1 MYIYTNSHPIFAG
14 SLYFYHRRLRT
25 LTTINTC
32 RLRKYLLCSILST
45 IIVAQFDTNFD
56 CRETKQSIEYINDV
70 KKYVTEL
77 TDHFTSRAMDLS
89 TLGLGFVINDSSG
102 ENLLPTPRKFQHV
115 VSLNLSMNVMGEI
128 GVKFIAKF
136 PNLQILDLSRN
147 CLTSLVAEHRLP
159 FHDLQTLNLSSNLI
173 TTVHP
178 FTFSNLSLDTV
189 DLSNNR
195 LIRFCVADY
204 EIHQLFIANN
214 RLTQVEIDSSHHKE
228 LQLLN
233 AENNQI
239 RMFRANVDLKQ
250 LILANNQLT
259 LDDYFSIRNVY
270 ETLDLSRNHIGEFDW
285 KLISCVT
292 NLNLAFNRLTT
303 VKFNCGPIRH
313 RQRMPKT
320 LRLNLDSNHFCSFQ
334 QSAANITMCLPKLKF
349 ISLKQNYLTTQE
361 KKTTK
366 IILKRFF
373 IESQIYDYEFF
384 PQLDEIDE
392 DDERQN
398 FSIFV

>member
-1 MYIYTNSHPIFAG
+1 
-14 SLYFYHRRLRT
+14 
-25 LTTINTC
+25 
-32 RLRKYLLCSILST
+32 
-45 IIVAQFDTNFD
+45 
-56 CRETKQSIEYINDV
+56 
-70 KKYVTEL
+70 
-77 TDHFTSRAMDLS
+77 MDLS
-89 TLGLGFVINDSSG
+89 TLGLGFVINDSNG

-115 VSLNLSMNVMGEI
+115 VSLNLSMNVMREI
-128 GVKFIAKF
+128 GTKFIAQF
-136 PNLQILDLSRN
+136 LSLQMLDLSRN
-147 CLTSLVAEHRLP
+147 CLTSLEAQHRLP

-204 EIHQLFIANN
+204 EIRQLFIANN

-239 RMFRANVDLKQ
+239 RIFRANIDLNQ

-270 ETLDLSRNHIGEFDW
+270 GTLDLSRNHIGEFDW

-292 NLNLAFNRLTT
+292 NLNLAFNRLTM
-303 VKFNCGPIRH
+303 VNFNCVPIRH
-313 RQRMPKT
+313 HRHRIPKT
-320 LRLNLDSNHFCSFQ
+320 IRLNLDSNHFCSFQ
-334 QSAANITMCLPKLKF
+334 QSAANLTTCLPKLKF
-349 ISLKQNYLTTQE
+349 ISLKRNYLTTQE
-361 KKTTK
+361 KKATK
-366 IILKRFF
+366 MILKRLS
-373 IESQIYDYEFF
+373 IEAQIHDYEFF
-384 PQLDEIDE
+384 PQLDE

-398 FSIFV
+398 FSIFI